1 MALMKEAMSKVD
13 YDRKEKGLP
22 PLRSVLMARPEPTKP
37 DIDNEITMEDIM
49 EGYTVELESAK
60 RRSIKNAEGTI
71 FIGYDVLINLNLS
84 VKKRGP
90 GRPKE
95 DEEQPEQRILK
106 GWMNEGQFLSL
117 VRTYSKQIDRQ
128 VIHG

>member
-22 PLRSVLMARPEPTKP
+22 PLKAVLPPRHEPAKP
-37 DIDNEITMEDIM
+37 VVEKEITTEDITA
-49 EGYTVELESAK
+49 GYNVELESAK
-60 RRSIKNAEGTI
+60 KRPLRNADGVL
-71 FIGYDVLINLNLS
+71 FIGYDVVIYLIPPAE
-84 VKKRGP
+84 KKDEKKP
-90 GRPKE
+90 LEPK
-95 DEEQPEQRILK
+95 ILR
-106 GWMNEGQFLSL
+106 GWMQEGQFLAM